1 MKIGM
6 NDLWYNRIIG
16 TSCLMIFSLM
26 LSACGP
32 EGEFAPVSAS
42 APPAPDAEVASQN
55 DTQPAP
61 PRNILIPTYTEAEK
75 AAAPIDNRPA
85 RLKIKIGVMLPLSG
99 DTEIVGNALLN
110 AITMAMFDSEDKRFA
125 LIPIDTKG
133 TPEGATEAAK
143 YLVEQNADIV
153 IGPLFSDS
161 IKAAHPIIKEAGL
174 NMISFST
181 DQDVAGDGVY
191 LLSFRPEEQVGRIIK
206 YASKQQHEKFA
217 ALIPDTLYGGRIV
230 DVLEPLIATDF
241 NELVALETYPADP
254 SMLDE
259 PVKRI
264 ANYEYRRQ
272 EYIDEMRYLRSLG
285 RNDDMGQ
292 EFIKEIR
299 NLETLGD
306 VEFDAILLPEG
317 GALLGS
323 LAPLLSYYEIDLTK
337 VKVLGT
343 GLWQDPMLFNE
354 PQLQGGWFAAPEV
367 EKANAFIDRYI
378 EYYGERP
385 PRIVTLGY
393 DAMALV
399 SNIVRTQRAPTFS
412 EENITEPS
420 GFDGLDGIF
429 RFHKSGLVERGL
441 AVFEVTSTEFLKI
454 EDAPKSFL
462 IENRPLY
469 LEIPMNFT
477 PKFDPVFG
485 LEGADPSLTIEADLD
500 SLAQKTLELSAS
512 PPDPFQ

>member
-1 MKIGM
+1 MLLNKI
-6 NDLWYNRIIG
+6 YSA
-16 TSCLMIFSLM
+16 SCLLIFTLI
-26 LSACGP
+26 LTACGP
-32 EGEFAPVSAS
+32 EGEFVPVTAS
-42 APPAPDAEVASQN
+42 TPPAPDAETLSQN
-55 DTQPAP
+55 DNRPPP
-61 PRNILIPTYTEAEK
+61 PRNILVPTFTDDERAN
-75 AAAPIDNRPA
+75 APIDDRPA
-85 RLKIKIGVMLPLSG
+85 RLKINIGVMLPLSG
-99 DTEIVGNALLN
+99 ETEVVGKALLN
-110 AITMAMFDSEDKRFA
+110 AITMAMFDAGDKRLA
-125 LIPIDTKG
+125 IIPIDTKG
-133 TPEGATEAAK
+133 TPEGASEAAN
-143 YLVEQNADIV
+143 YLVKQNADIV

-161 IKAAHPIIKEAGL
+161 ITAAHPIIKEAGL

-181 DQDVAGDGVY
+181 DQNVAGDGVY

-206 YASKQQHEKFA
+206 YASSQQHKKFA
-217 ALIPDTLYGGRIV
+217 ALIPDTLLGDRIV

-241 NELVALETYPADP
+241 NELVSLEIYPSDP
-254 SMLDE
+254 SLLDE

-264 ANYEYRRQ
+264 ANYDYRRK
-272 EYIDEMRYLRSLG
+272 EFLDEMRFLRSLG
-285 RNDDMGQ
+285 RSDDMGQ

-306 VEFDAILLPEG
+306 VDFDAIILPEG

-367 EKANAFIDRYI
+367 EKANAFINRYV
-378 EYYGERP
+378 EFYDQAP

-399 SNIVRTQRAPTFS
+399 ANIVRTQRAPTFS
-412 EENITEPS
+412 ERTLTEPS
-420 GFDGLDGIF
+420 GFVGLDGIF

-441 AVFEVTSTEFLKI
+441 AVFEVTSSEFLKI
-454 EDAPKSFL
+454 EDAPNSFL
-462 IENRPLY
+462 MENRPLFV
-469 LEIPMNFT
+469 EIPMDFK

-485 LEGADPSLTIEADLD
+485 LEGADPSLIIEADLE
-500 SLAQKTLELSAS
+500 SLTQETLELSAT
-512 PPDPFQ
+512 PPEPFQ